1 MEKRLINLKKEVMEQ
16 VIRKADKINM
26 FAEDLWNWY
35 EKEGVLCA
43 LNEEEFVDQQ
53 TQNDLYKW
61 RQEISRLYFD
71 IADLLKDNKDPIVKI
86 LLDELDKATDEM
98 ANCICELM
106 DGQYDSTDMRE
117 ITFEIFDMFDKMG
130 DYCK

>member
-16 VIRKADKINM
+16 IIRKADKINM
-26 FAEDLWNWY
+26 YAEDLWNWY

-43 LNEEEFVDQQ
+43 LNEEEFVDQD
-53 TQNDLYKW
+53 TMNDLYKW
-61 RQEISRLYFD
+61 RQDISNLYFE
-71 IADLLKDNKDPIVKI
+71 IEELLKDNKDPIVKI

-106 DGQYDSTDMRE
+106 DGQYDDTDVRE
-117 ITFEIFDMFDKMG
+117 ITFEIFDMFDKMW

>member
-1 MEKRLINLKKEVMEQ
+1 MEKRLINLKKEVLEQ
-16 VIRKADKINM
+16 VVRKADQINM
-26 FAEDLWNWY
+26 FAEDLWNDY
-35 EKEGVLCA
+35 GKEGVLCA

-61 RQEISRLYFD
+61 RQEISTLYFD
-71 IADLLKDNKDPIVKI
+71 IADLLKDNKDPIIKV

-106 DGQYDSTDMRE
+106 DGQYDSTDTRE
-117 ITFEIFDMFDKMG
+117 ITYEIFDMFDNMRNYYK
-130 DYCK
+130 